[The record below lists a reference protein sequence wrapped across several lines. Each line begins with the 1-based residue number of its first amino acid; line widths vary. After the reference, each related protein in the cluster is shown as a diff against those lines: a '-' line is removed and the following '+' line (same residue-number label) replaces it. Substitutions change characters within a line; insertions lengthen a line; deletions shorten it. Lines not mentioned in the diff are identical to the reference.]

1 MAVTI
6 QIDDLVKKFQYALDN
21 KWGYILNTWHTKW
34 TQALQNEKVKYM
46 KTTYGSDW
54 QNSDKAKKDSSYST
68 AMYGDRWIGK
78 WVTDCSGLFY
88 WAFKELGG
96 YMYHGSNT
104 MWKKYCVAQ
113 GKLINGKRDDKAE
126 LKPGTAVFV
135 LKNNTDR
142 SHVGL
147 YIGNGKVIE
156 ASGTKS
162 GVITTAIT
170 NTKWAE
176 WGELKG
182 VLYGKTVYIGGDDNK
197 IPGTDNS
204 GVNVIDDMKP
214 VITVGSAVVNA
225 AKVALRSAP
234 STNASIITRVD
245 KGERVQVLDND
256 WTKVSYQSRVG
267 YMMTKF
273 LNT

>member
-1 MAVTI
+1 MATVKTV
-6 QIDDLVKKFQYALDN
+6 DLIAKFQYALDN
-21 KWGYILNTWHTKW
+21 HYGYILNTWHTKW
-34 TQALQNEKVKYM
+34 TQAHQNEKVNYM
-46 KTTYGSDW
+46 VKTYGAGWKDNAS
-54 QNSDKAKKDSSYST
+54 AKKNSSYT
-68 AMYGDRWIGK
+68 AALYGSKWIDH

-104 MWKKYCVAQ
+104 MWNKYCEAK
-113 GKLINGKRDDKAE
+113 GKLSGGKRTDGQE

-135 LKNNTDR
+135 LKNGSDR

-156 ASGTKS
+156 ASGTQA
-162 GVITTAIT
+162 GVITTEIT
-170 NTKWAE
+170 NKKWCE

-182 VLYGKTVYIGGDDNK
+182 VAYDGDT
-197 IPGTDNS
+197 IPSTTPEEPS
-204 GVNVIDDMKP
+204 IS
-214 VITVGSAVVNA
+214 IGSAVVNA
-225 AKVALRSAP
+225 TKVALRSAP
-234 STNASIITRVD
+234 STNATVLTRVD
-245 KGERVQVLDND
+245 KGQRVQVLSNE
-256 WTKVSYQSRVG
+256 WTRVSYGGKTG

>member
-1 MAVTI
+1 MATVKTA
-6 QIDDLVKKFQYALDN
+6 DLIAKFQYALDN

-34 TQALQNEKVKYM
+34 TQELQNEKVRHMVNKYGNDWE
-46 KTTYGSDW
+46 KNTAAQNDDCYTAALYGS
-54 QNSDKAKKDSSYST
+54 K
-68 AMYGDRWIGK
+68 WIGS

-104 MWKKYCVAQ
+104 MWNKYCVSK
-113 GKLINGKRDDKAE
+113 GKLRSGKRTDGKE

-135 LKNNTDR
+135 LKGESDR

-147 YIGNGKVIE
+147 YVGDGKVIE

-170 NTKWAE
+170 NKKWAE

-182 VLYGKTVYIGGDDNK
+182 VAYDESTTPSTAPEEPTIS
-197 IPGTDNS
+197 I
-204 GVNVIDDMKP
+204 
-214 VITVGSAVVNA
+214 GSAVVNA

-234 STNASIITRVD
+234 STNASILTRVD
-245 KGERVQVLDND
+245 KGQRVQVLSNE
-256 WTKVSYQSRVG
+256 WTRVSYQGKTG

-273 LNT
+273 LDIT